1 MENLKKSYA
10 SIFEELCFQVEDL
23 QEKKTMITL
32 TLNKD
37 IAEETNT
44 AIVDYLN
51 KKLGKSLNSI
61 FVIKKDCI
69 QVLIPN
75 EEKLLLE
82 DLKKLRT
89 LI

>member
-10 SIFEELCFQVEDL
+10 SIFEELCFQIEDL
-23 QEKKTMITL
+23 QERTMLIL

-51 KKLGKSLNSI
+51 KKLGASLNSI
-61 FVIKKDCI
+61 FVIKTDCI
-69 QVLIPN
+69 QVLIPK

-82 DLKKLRT
+82 DLKKLQT

>member
-23 QEKKTMITL
+23 QERTMLIL

-51 KKLGKSLNSI
+51 KKLGASLNSI
-61 FVIKKDCI
+61 FVIKTDCI
-69 QVLIPN
+69 QVLIPK

-82 DLKKLRT
+82 DLEKLQT

>member
-10 SIFEELCFQVEDL
+10 SRFEELCFQVEDL
-23 QEKKTMITL
+23 QERTMLIL

-51 KKLGKSLNSI
+51 KKLGASLNSI
-61 FVIKKDCI
+61 FVIKTDCI
-69 QVLIPN
+69 QVLIPK

-82 DLKKLRT
+82 DLEKLQT